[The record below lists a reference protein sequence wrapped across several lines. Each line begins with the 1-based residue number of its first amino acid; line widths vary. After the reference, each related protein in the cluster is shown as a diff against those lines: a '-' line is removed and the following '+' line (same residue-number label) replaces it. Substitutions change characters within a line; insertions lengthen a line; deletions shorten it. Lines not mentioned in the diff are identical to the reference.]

1 MKRQG
6 VAAAKRFRGQ
16 HATGSEAFASHPAEA
31 ANRHARKLRAK
42 ASIGDGKMAIRKD
55 PRDEA
60 TGAEK
65 SPSRV
70 GRFVL
75 ITLAGAVIALLGVLL
90 YLYNHPLGLR

>member
-1 MKRQG
+1 MQQGHKPSPLTQQRQRTG
-6 VAAAKRFRGQ
+6 TRG
-16 HATGSEAFASHPAEA
+16 
-31 ANRHARKLRAK
+31 KLRAK
-42 ASIGDGKMAIRKD
+42 ASTGDGKMAIRKD

>member
-1 MKRQG
+1 
-6 VAAAKRFRGQ
+6 
-16 HATGSEAFASHPAEA
+16 
-31 ANRHARKLRAK
+31 
-42 ASIGDGKMAIRKD
+42 MAIRKD

-70 GRFVL
+70 GKFVL
-75 ITLAGAVIALLGVLL
+75 ITLAGAVIALIGVLL